1 MHSHFPP
8 LEGAC
13 PANSK
18 LGFLFIMGGVVT
30 LVEPVVILNSIGCSF
45 YDTALTMVVYGYS
58 NRTAG
63 GHSSEAQ
70 VLSAR
75 FFLVY
80 DTLTCLTS
88 LLSTAFLGRLA
99 DSRGQKLLLVVPQV
113 GSILGKMFLLL
124 LLLLR
129 LPLYTLHVGAVVHGL
144 CGGSSAYWSGI
155 DSLTALKSALK
166 TRSLRLNSVDFFSGV
181 AGMVGGFVSGYI
193 YQVKA
198 YDGEMG
204 ITSTLVGLLV
214 IGAALLYSV
223 FFLIYPAAGLS
234 GSSSNSGSDGQ
245 LAPSGPAEPDKMAVV
260 LLFLSMVL
268 FVLGM
273 AGAENVLSLFV
284 LKPPLNWDSVWVGY
298 GQAATNMM
306 YVTSFLGVLLLSRYI
321 SDTALI
327 LLGIVSNCTGM
338 AMMAFARHSWL
349 YFLAR
354 GVMMFACVPMPTI
367 RSQLS
372 KLLHA
377 HTYGKRLLLSTLL
390 FTNVYPLTLQ
400 CFSGSCFL
408 LSAIISYLS
417 AIPVNPSSI
426 AGVAFQ
432 SHPRNKKICKVE
444 TICLYG
450 YFYIF

>member
-1 MHSHFPP
+1 
-8 LEGAC
+8 
-13 PANSK
+13 
-18 LGFLFIMGGVVT
+18 MGGVVT

-45 YDTALTMVVYGYS
+45 YDTALTMVVYSYS

-88 LLSTAFLGRLA
+88 LLSTALLGRLA

-113 GSILGKMFLLL
+113 GSILGKTFLLL

-234 GSSSNSGSDGQ
+234 GSSSNSGSGGQ
-245 LAPSGPAEPDKMAVV
+245 LAPSGPAEPDKMAVA

-306 YVTSFLGVLLLSRYI
+306 YVTSFLGVLLLSRRI

-372 KLLHA
+372 KLLHT
-377 HTYGKRLLLSTLL
+377 HTYGRAFGGLQSCLAVTSLLSTLL
-390 FTNVYPLTLQ
+390 FANVYPLTLQ

-417 AIPVNPSSI
+417 AIPVLYLNCRRAEPRYMRISGRDNPEGP
-426 AGVAFQ
+426 AGA
-432 SHPRNKKICKVE
+432 E
-444 TICLYG
+444 TS
-450 YFYIF
+450 